1 MSERPSPALAALVDE
16 LAELIAGELAR
27 RVAAERKSSAVEER
41 SHWLSVASAAAYL
54 DWPKQRL
61 YKLSASGAIPHYKQ
75 EGRLLFHRRE
85 LDEWLRAHAQGPA
98 RPRLDESGGTSY
110 V

>member
-1 MSERPSPALAALVDE
+1 VSERPSPALAALVEE
-16 LAELIAGELAR
+16 LAELIAGELASKLAPEG
-27 RVAAERKSSAVEER
+27 VADTLEER
-41 SHWLSVASAAAYL
+41 SPWLSVASAATYL

-61 YKLSASGAIPHYKQ
+61 YKLSAAGAIPHYKH
-75 EGRLLFHRRE
+75 EGRLLFDRRE

-98 RPRLDESGGTSY
+98 RGRLDAGGETSY